1 MSEMNQWS
9 AGEQKKKVIE
19 THHYFVKYEDKET
32 IDINAGNFS
41 YVLGYSDEDVKSS
54 MSNIDIAFL
63 RGNSGESST
72 HNDALIN
79 YICNKGNWSG
89 LAWAVSGSDAVE
101 AAIAMNDFYWQCLC
115 QHKPKIISFTPGYHG
130 TTMLAKHLRG
140 EYPYLDR
147 AELIAAP
154 VWRSVSDREQ
164 QEQLALQSIRN
175 KLQQSDVGCIIMET
189 LPWVGC
195 ISPYSQNW
203 WESIRKLCDEYQ
215 ILFVLDD
222 VAICY
227 GKLGHMFG
235 WQEYNVQPDICAIGK
250 ALTAGYSPLSAAVC
264 NKKVYDVLQYKSWD
278 HGHTWSPN
286 MQGVAAALTA
296 SVKIES
302 LLHRVPVI
310 NSKLESIGDKLGL
323 TYRSA
328 GLFIAY
334 DTNQFYSLA
343 DLHSVGL
350 TATMA
355 GENCIKVVAPLIA
368 DDHYFDSIEHSFST
382 LLARK

>member
-9 AGEQKKKVIE
+9 AGEYKKKVIE
-19 THHYFVKYEDKET
+19 TYRYFIKYEDRET
-32 IDINAGNFS
+32 IDINSGNSS
-41 YVLGYSDEDVKSS
+41 YVLGYDDADIKMSMNSIDV
-54 MSNIDIAFL
+54 AFL

-72 HNDALIN
+72 SNDTLIK
-79 YICNKGNWSG
+79 YICTKGNWSG

-101 AAIAMNDFYWQCLC
+101 AAIAMNDFYWQCLG
-115 QHKPKIISFTPGYHG
+115 QNKQKIISFTPGYHG

-140 EYPYLDR
+140 EYPYLNR
-147 AELIAAP
+147 AELINAP
-154 VWRSVSDREQ
+154 IWRSIEDREQ
-164 QEQLALQSIRN
+164 QEQLALQAVRN

-189 LPWVGC
+189 LPWFGC

-203 WESIRKLCDEYQ
+203 WESIRSMCDEYKV
-215 ILFVLDD
+215 LFVLDD
-222 VAICY
+222 VAVCY

-235 WQEYNVQPDICAIGK
+235 WQEYNVQPDISAIGK
-250 ALTAGYSPLSAAVC
+250 SLTAGYSPLGAALC

-286 MQGVAAALTA
+286 MQGVAAAITA

-302 LLHRVPVI
+302 LLPKVPDI
-310 NSKLESIGDKLGL
+310 NSSLQQIGDELGL
-323 TYRSA
+323 RHRSA

-334 DTNQFYSLA
+334 DTQQFYSLA

-368 DDHYFDSIEHSFST
+368 DDYYFHSLKHSISA

>member
-54 MSNIDIAFL
+54 MSNINVAFL

-79 YICNKGNWSG
+79 YICDKGNWSG

-101 AAIAMNDFYWQCLC
+101 AAIAMNDFYWQCLG

-140 EYPYLDR
+140 EYLYLNR
-147 AELIAAP
+147 AELIDAP
-154 VWRSVSDREQ
+154 VWRSVFDREQ

-250 ALTAGYSPLSAAVC
+250 ALTAGYSPLGAAVC
-264 NKKVYDVLQYKSWD
+264 NKKVYGVLQYKSWD

-286 MQGVAAALTA
+286 MQGVAAAITA

-343 DLHSVGL
+343 DLHLVGL